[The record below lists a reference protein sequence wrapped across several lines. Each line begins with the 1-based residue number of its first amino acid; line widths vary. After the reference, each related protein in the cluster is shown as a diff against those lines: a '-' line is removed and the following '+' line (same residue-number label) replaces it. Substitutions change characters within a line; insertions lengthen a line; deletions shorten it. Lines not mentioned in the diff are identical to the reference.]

1 MKLIFDI
8 NDKPK
13 FSQIIVFAFQQ
24 MLAIMAATLLVPMI
38 VSTDTFTMDPAA
50 ALAGAGLGTLVYL
63 FFTKRKSPVF
73 LGSSFAFLGAMGTA
87 VAAGYGYWG
96 LIIGA
101 LIAGLVYVII
111 AIVIHYTGTGW
122 VNKLLPA
129 VVIGPTV
136 ALIGLGLSSTATGW
150 LMTNGGDTY
159 NLVTILVGL
168 VTFIVIVLASAK
180 GNDTLK
186 MIPFIIGIGAGYLFA
201 LLLTVIGTVAGVPEL
216 CVLDWSSIVNC
227 FSSFTFESIFSLPGF
242 TVVEGIKTGFSA
254 IDGAA
259 IGNIAVAFAPVAF
272 VVLAE
277 HIADHKNI
285 SSIIER
291 DLLKDPGL
299 TRTLLGDG
307 VGSMV
312 GAIFGGCPNTTY
324 GESVGCVAITKNASI
339 ITIFAAA
346 IGCIVLSF
354 FSPFVAVINSIPKC
368 VMGGACVALYGFIAV
383 SGLQML
389 KNVDLGDT
397 KNLFVVSSILVCG
410 IGGLVINIDIG
421 AANPLT
427 ITNVATALI
436 LGILVNTMLSA
447 GKKANTHESVE
458 NLSVVSEEEN
468 K

>member
-1 MKLIFDI
+1 M
-8 NDKPK
+8 
-13 FSQIIVFAFQQ
+13 
-24 MLAIMAATLLVPMI
+24 
-38 VSTDTFTMDPAA
+38 
-50 ALAGAGLGTLVYL
+50 
-63 FFTKRKSPVF
+63 
-73 LGSSFAFLGAMGTA
+73 
-87 VAAGYGYWG
+87 
-96 LIIGA
+96 
-101 LIAGLVYVII
+101 
-111 AIVIHYTGTGW
+111 
-122 VNKLLPA
+122 
-129 VVIGPTV
+129 
-136 ALIGLGLSSTATGW
+136 
-150 LMTNGGDTY
+150 
-159 NLVTILVGL
+159 
-168 VTFIVIVLASAK
+168 
-180 GNDTLK
+180 K
-186 MIPFIIGIGAGYLFA
+186 MIPFIIGIGSGYVFA

-227 FSSFTFESIFSLPGF
+227 FSPFTFESIFSIPGF